1 LIVRRTENIKRVSRD
16 LRGTERLHHW
26 SAYAPDTTSARSRWI
41 REVDEWFAGEIFPY
55 ERMLVRLARRITE
68 DEEAAREIVHEVYAY
83 LLKNDLWRTIRK
95 PRAYVIMA
103 VRRASMRFA
112 NRGRIV
118 AFSSFADMDVF
129 SGDGVQADAHQV
141 LFAKEQRRLVLEIIE
156 GLPPRCRE
164 VVRLR
169 RFDDRSPTDIAD
181 QLGISLSVV
190 NKHLA
195 RGMAIIAEQVSAMSR
210 CDD

>member
-1 LIVRRTENIKRVSRD
+1 MIVGSAENTKRVSRD
-16 LRGTERLHHW
+16 LRGVERLQDRSECVCDG
-26 SAYAPDTTSARSRWI
+26 SAARPRWI
-41 REVDEWFAGEIFPY
+41 REVDVWFAGEIFPY

-68 DEEAAREIVHEVYAY
+68 DEEAARDIVHEVYAY
-83 LLKNDLWRTIRK
+83 VLKNDLWRTIRK
-95 PRAYVIMA
+95 PRTYVMMA

-129 SGDGVQADAHQV
+129 SGDGVQADAHQL
-141 LFAKEQRRLVLEIIE
+141 LFAKEQRRHMLEIIE

-169 RFDDRSPTDIAD
+169 RLDDRSPTDIAD

-210 CDD
+210 SDD